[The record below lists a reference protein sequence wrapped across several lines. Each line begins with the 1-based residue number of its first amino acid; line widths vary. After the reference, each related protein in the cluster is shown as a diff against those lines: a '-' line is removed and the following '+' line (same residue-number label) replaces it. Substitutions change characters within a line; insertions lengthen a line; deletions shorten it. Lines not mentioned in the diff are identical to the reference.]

1 MLVVDASVAIKWVLD
16 EPGDREARAIIE
28 THQPLI
34 APELLVAEVVNVA
47 WRRLQAGEIVAR
59 QAAVIAEEVPKVFAE
74 LLAIKPLR
82 LRALQIASE
91 LRHPAY
97 DCFYLALA
105 EMRDAKL
112 VTADRRFAA
121 RLDGTPWQARAT
133 TLWS

>member
-1 MLVVDASVAIKWVLD
+1 M
-16 EPGDREARAIIE
+16 
-28 THQPLI
+28 
-34 APELLVAEVVNVA
+34 
-47 WRRLQAGEIVAR
+47 
-59 QAAVIAEEVPKVFAE
+59 FAE
-74 LLAIKPLR
+74 LLAIGPLR
-82 LRALQIASE
+82 RRALEIATA

-105 EMRDAKL
+105 ETRDAEL